1 MIFELRLTNG
11 DIYERVEVSI
21 DGVAVLEEPGF
32 KHILEVMHKAL
43 IRQALS
49 IYRPE
54 VKPA

>member
-11 DIYERVEVSI
+11 DIYERVEISVDS
-21 DGVAVLEEPGF
+21 VAVLEEPGF
-32 KHILEVMHKAL
+32 KFVLEVMHKAL

-54 VKPA
+54 IKPS